1 MNQLCKVCGEPAAG
15 FHFGA
20 FTCEG
25 CKSFFGRTYN
35 NLSQVHECKNGGQ
48 CVINKQNR
56 TSCKACRLRK
66 CLMVG
71 MSKTGS
77 RYGRR
82 SNWFKIHCLLQEQAA
97 FNGQPATS
105 LRPPIT
111 PTLQDGSLPYVA
123 GRLRDAMGHEAPLR
137 PPAPPPH
144 DLPAAL
150 STLTAATHLQQR
162 EGGGGPEMDG
172 RREQL
177 LAALRQCHALEAPR
191 HAADL
196 DLRRP
201 VDLEALRRHLE
212 PEGERAAPLALL
224 EWERR
229 LREAARRGA
238 HHHGLE
244 RKAPPMEAKAPPAAS
259 PDMDAASAPAKD
271 DFERQCGGGGG
282 GGRSSPGTCGLMTEE
297 ERLNFL
303 KAVASPAP
311 PQPPVTCGVRAPPPH
326 DLLTYSSLNNNLFP
340 FAPCPPLWSS
350 VLPFPPLAKF
360 YPPLPAPAPP
370 TPPALK
376 PAVFGAPEV
385 SRAASP
391 QRLAQEDAATKKRFL
406 DAVLQVQRRS
416 QTPSPRHDAAPAA
429 VRPPHSAHASPP
441 AAQAAPHDQPIDL
454 TVRRKRKMDKSE
466 IQYHPGDDKWLR
478 GGEDDDDDD
487 EDDEV
492 EEILEDEDEEE
503 EVEEEDEAVEEVVE
517 EEGKAES
524 EGQVEVPVKLLKL
537 DAAGGTVMV

>member
-1 MNQLCKVCGEPAAG
+1 MIAADAFTVATMNQLCKVCGEPAAG

-66 CLMVG
+66 CLLVG

-97 FNGQPATS
+97 FNGQAS
-105 LRPPIT
+105 SGLRPPIT

-123 GRLRDAMGHEAPLR
+123 SRLREAMGHEAPLR
-137 PPAPPPH
+137 PPAPPPPH

-150 STLTAATHLQQR
+150 SSLTAATHLQQR
-162 EGGGGPEMDG
+162 EGGGGQELEG

-177 LAALRQCHALEAPR
+177 LAALRHCHALEAPR
-191 HAADL
+191 RAADL

-212 PEGERAAPLALL
+212 PEGERAAAPFALL

-229 LREAARRGA
+229 LREAARRA
-238 HHHGLE
+238 AQPDLD
-244 RKAPPMEAKAPPAAS
+244 RKAPQPMEVKVSQAPEGKAPRSDLPSAS
-259 PDMDAASAPAKD
+259 PDMDTTAAPPKD
-271 DFERQCGGGGG
+271 DHDKGFAGG
-282 GGRSSPGTCGLMTEE
+282 GGRGSPGACGLMTEE
-297 ERLNFL
+297 ERLTFL
-303 KAVASPAP
+303 KAVASPRPPPAPRHLRGACAAP
-311 PQPPVTCGVRAPPPH
+311 PRPA
-326 DLLTYSSLNNNLFP
+326 DLHVP
-340 FAPCPPLWSS
+340 QQQ
-350 VLPFPPLAKF
+350 
-360 YPPLPAPAPP
+360 PLPLRA
-370 TPPALK
+370 
-376 PAVFGAPEV
+376 PAVFGAP
-385 SRAASP
+385 AASP
-391 QRLAQEDAATKKRFL
+391 SCSPSRFAKEDAATKKRFL

-416 QTPSPRHDAAPAA
+416 ASPPERQDAPAA
-429 VRPPHSAHASPP
+429 SRSPRGHQVSPP
-441 AAQAAPHDQPIDL
+441 TSQAAHDQPIDL

-478 GGEDDDDDD
+478 GEDGDDEDDDDDD
-487 EDDEV
+487 EV
-492 EEILEDEDEEE
+492 EELLEDDEDEEVTE
-503 EVEEEDEAVEEVVE
+503 EEAVEEVVE
-517 EEGKAES
+517 EEAK
-524 EGQVEVPVKLLKL
+524 EGEKQVEVPVKLLKL
-537 DAAGGTVMV
+537 EGGTVMV